1 MNVDTLRLSPRGK
14 TPSPHSGPLFIL
26 WSRGACRHGVSHPT
40 PALPVSAFQG
50 QVYLCFFVTFTL
62 TTSFAAQAL
71 IDSGPAGNFISGP
84 LYKRLGLRKTPS
96 PNPYSVYIITGNPL
110 MKRLVRYV
118 TSPVQL
124 GVGLLHKEEIQF
136 LLLENSTVEIIL
148 GWPWLV
154 LHSPTLCWETGD
166 GTQWGQKCFFRC
178 LPVAFPHHTTVPAR
192 IPMHV
197 TTIESPTNQICHE
210 VPHGITTSVS
220 FLSPACITPSTTP
233 TWRMFHGPVAW

>member
-1 MNVDTLRLSPRGK
+1 MEQRG
-14 TPSPHSGPLFIL
+14 TSSRRVPSDPSVTGECIPGSSLFMFLCHLYPDYFIRSTSPHRL
-26 WSRGACRHGVSHPT
+26 
-40 PALPVSAFQG
+40 
-50 QVYLCFFVTFTL
+50 
-62 TTSFAAQAL
+62 
-71 IDSGPAGNFISGP
+71 GPAGNFISGP